1 MNALESGVSGVTVT
15 GLEELNRRL
24 MAMAK
29 EMSGPEMDA
38 ATLMVA
44 NEMAGDMR
52 SRAHRALKNTII
64 AKPFTKNGVYQSEAF
79 VAIDRK
85 VKDSKGRMMGL
96 IAHIFEFG
104 TGPRYRKNTKSR
116 GGGIAGLLK
125 VLTAKAGYTGIMPK
139 TPFFR
144 PTVDAWR
151 GGRFLE
157 RMAKAARSVLERRDF
172 NDTWGGM

>member
-1 MNALESGVSGVTVT
+1 MNLASGVSGVTVT
-15 GLEELNRRL
+15 GMEELNQKL

-29 EMSGPEMDA
+29 EMSGPEMDN
-38 ATLMVA
+38 ATLMIA

-52 SRAHRALKNTII
+52 GRAHRALKNTIV
-64 AKPFTKNGVYQSEAF
+64 ARPFTKDGVYQSRAF

-85 VKDSKGRMMGL
+85 IKDAKGRMMGSL
-96 IAHIFEFG
+96 AHVFEFG
-104 TGPRYRKNTKSR
+104 TGPRYRKKSKTR
-116 GGGIAGLLK
+116 GGGLANLAKILAG
-125 VLTAKAGYTGIMPK
+125 KAGYTGMMPK
-139 TPFFR
+139 MPFFR